1 MKKIVMLIVV
11 FTCMIGCDSRNE
23 ARVHEFKDICIK
35 MGAAKSHEFEVS
47 IERFKQLDSKKQ
59 EEALESARGALL
71 EHNKITAMADLK
83 RICTAV
89 ELSIVCG
96 KKVKTIA
103 DLVGTDNYLKELPR
117 DPWGNE
123 YRLRL
128 DECKNDAGLPT
139 VKVVCAGPDGRFGTN
154 DDIHF

>member
-35 MGAAKSHEFEVS
+35 MGADKSHEFEVS

-59 EEALESARGALL
+59 EEVLESARGELL
-71 EHNKITAMADLK
+71 EHNKRTAMADLK
-83 RICTAV
+83 IICTAV
-89 ELSIVCG
+89 EQSILCG
-96 KKVKTIA
+96 KKVKTVA
-103 DLVGTDNYLKELPR
+103 DLVGSDNFLKKLPR